1 MTKDE
6 LKRTIIA
13 MVWRCN
19 NYRKLKLILST
30 VMSAA
35 E

>member
-1 MTKDE
+1 MTNDE

-13 MVWRCN
+13 MVRRCN
-19 NYRKLKLILST
+19 SHRRLKLILST

>member
-19 NYRKLKLILST
+19 NTRRLKLILST